1 MRSMQLYPLRKR
13 KQKCRTMR
21 TIPFHIS
28 RSLLLLALC
37 VGVNGA
43 QATAG
48 EKTQISRTT
57 EKELHVVLSAT
68 FGSVTI
74 TKGAP
79 EKMFIAESAGE
90 REKTSALQTDY
101 IVRNRIGYLDVSLG
115 GATAEDSRRTR
126 SVRISNFSGGTWRLS
141 FTDAVPISF
150 DIELGVAKGRFD
162 LSGLMVKDF
171 NLSCGAS
178 DVVVSFDTPNPL
190 TMEEI
195 NIEAGVSTL
204 EARSL
209 GNANFKR
216 FRFEGGVGAA
226 TLDFSG
232 SIASEVDVDVKI
244 GVGVCTIVIPRGLG
258 VRVFADETF
267 ISRLDLDRS
276 FRTEGEG
283 QFVSE
288 NFKTSDGR
296 MNLRIEAGLGNVKV
310 RRQ

>member
-1 MRSMQLYPLRKR
+1 ML
-13 KQKCRTMR
+13 KCPTMR
-21 TIPFHIS
+21 TLLFYIS

-37 VGVNGA
+37 AGLSGA
-43 QATAG
+43 RAAQG
-48 EKTQISRTT
+48 EKTHIGRTT

-68 FGSVTI
+68 FGSITI
-74 TKGAP
+74 AKGEP
-79 EKMFIAESAGE
+79 QKMFIAEAAGGS
-90 REKTSALQTDY
+90 EKAPTLQTDY
-101 IVRNRIGYLDVSLG
+101 TIRNRIGYLDVSLG
-115 GATAEDSRRTR
+115 GANAEENRRDG
-126 SVRISNFSGGTWRLS
+126 SFKISNISGGTWRLG
-141 FTDAVPISF
+141 FTDAVAISF
-150 DIELGVAKGRFD
+150 DIELGVAKGRFN

-178 DVVVSFDTPNPL
+178 DVVVSFDTPNTT

-195 NIEAGVSTL
+195 NIEAGVSKL

-232 SIASEVDVDVKI
+232 AIASEVDVDVKL
-244 GVGVCTIVIPRGLG
+244 GVGVCTILIPQELG
-258 VRVFADETF
+258 VRVFANETLV
-267 ISRLDLDRS
+267 SRLDLDRS

-288 NFKTSDGR
+288 NFKASDGR
-296 MNLRIEAGLGNVKV
+296 MNLRIDTGLGSVKV
-310 RRQ
+310 RRR